1 MTPARPRCC
10 LSGDYPKKGNVC
22 ISHIFMGVIE
32 DERQDMREFRGF
44 EEDNLQK
51 MR

>member
-1 MTPARPRCC
+1 MSQARPRCC

-32 DERQDMREFRGF
+32 DKRQEKQEFRGV
-44 EEDNLQK
+44 EEHGGSIS
-51 MR
+51 